1 MLWVK
6 KSFLLVSIRA
16 LLRFENCDRIVY
28 ASQQRGFISGMNDK
42 FFDLKSEK
50 QDRMINASLKIF
62 ATNGYKHASTDDIVR
77 EAGISKGLLF
87 HYFINKM
94 GLYSFLL
101 DYSVR
106 YMNFEF
112 SRTIGEET
120 DYFGFLEKMETAKLN
135 VLKNYPYMNEFID
148 NCIAEN
154 RIDLEESGK
163 EAIRTYKD
171 TFAAYRA
178 KVKTPSL
185 KAGVDIEQLEN
196 MISYTIKGIT
206 AESVDSPNFKP
217 ERLNQKVI
225 EYLQA
230 FKKLA
235 VN

>member
-1 MLWVK
+1 
-6 KSFLLVSIRA
+6 
-16 LLRFENCDRIVY
+16 
-28 ASQQRGFISGMNDK
+28 MNDK

-62 ATNGYKHASTDDIVR
+62 ATNGYKHASTDDIVK

-112 SRTIGEET
+112 SRTIGEES
-120 DYFGFLEKMETAKLN
+120 DYFGFLEKLETAKLN
-135 VLKNYPYMNEFID
+135 VLKNYPYMNEFIE

-154 RIDLEESGK
+154 RSDLEESGK
-163 EAIRTYKD
+163 TAIQNYKD
-171 TFAAYRA
+171 TLAKYRA
-178 KVKTPSL
+178 KVSKPNL

-196 MISYTIKGIT
+196 MISYTVKGLT
-206 AESVDSPNFKP
+206 GESVESGSFKP
-217 ERLNQKVI
+217 EQLNRKII

-230 FKKLA
+230 FKKMA

>member
-1 MLWVK
+1 MLVN
-6 KSFLLVSIRA
+6 L
-16 LLRFENCDRIVY
+16 EGMY
-28 ASQQRGFISGMNDK
+28 SGMNDK

-50 QDRMINASLKIF
+50 QDRMINASLKVF
-62 ATNGYKHASTDDIVR
+62 AINGYKHASTDDIVK

-112 SRTIGEET
+112 SRTIGEES
-120 DYFGFLEKMETAKLN
+120 DYFAYLEKLETAKLN
-135 VLKNYPYMNEFID
+135 VLRNYPYMNEFIE

-154 RIDLEESGK
+154 RDDLEDSGK
-163 EAIRTYKD
+163 EAIKTYKD
-171 TFAAYRA
+171 TLKGYRA
-178 KVKTPSL
+178 KVVPPSL
-185 KAGVDIEQLEN
+185 KAGVDLEQLEN
-196 MISYTIKGIT
+196 MINYTIKGIT
-206 AESVDSPNFKP
+206 AESVDSDAFRP
-217 ERLNQKVI
+217 EQLNRKII

-235 VN
+235 AI